1 MSTSR
6 PTRAESRAHMEAAI
20 LEAGRQQLA
29 TRGAA
34 NLSLREV
41 ARTIG
46 VVSSAVYRYVSS
58 KEELLTALL
67 VDAYESLGDAVTQN
81 LDPSAEP
88 ATRFRSI
95 AHAMRDWALRHREQW
110 ALLYGS
116 PVPGYAAPEERTTN
130 AGTRV
135 IGMLIATISEGN
147 PPVSQPS
154 EALTAWVVPEVEKM
168 GVEASPRH
176 IAFGIEAWG
185 TLIGTISMEL
195 FGQLGPLPEELG
207 DEIFTRT
214 TESLIRRLTGDGA

>member
-1 MSTSR
+1 MSTPR
-6 PTRAESRAHMEAAI
+6 TTRAESRASMEAAI
-20 LEAGRQQLA
+20 LDAGRQQLA

-58 KEELLTALL
+58 KDELLTALL
-67 VDAYESLGDAVTQN
+67 VDGYESLGDFVSECVDGTEGC
-81 LDPSAEP
+81 AE
-88 ATRFRSI
+88 RFRAIS
-95 AHAMRDWALRHREQW
+95 HAMRNWALEHREQW

-116 PVPGYAAPEERTTN
+116 PVPGYSAPEERTTS

-135 IGMLIATISEGN
+135 IGMLIGAIAEGQ
-147 PPVSQPS
+147 PDVGEPS
-154 EALTAWVVPEVEKM
+154 EALTSWIVPEVEKL
-168 GVEASPRH
+168 GAEATPAQ

-207 DEIFTRT
+207 EEIFTRT
-214 TESLIRRLTGDGA
+214 TESLVRRLTGGGA

>member
-1 MSTSR
+1 MSTPR
-6 PTRAESRAHMEAAI
+6 TTRAETRAHMEAAI
-20 LEAGRQQLA
+20 LDAGRQQLA

-58 KEELLTALL
+58 KDELLTMLL
-67 VDAYESLGDAVTQN
+67 VDAYESLGGFVCERVD
-81 LDPSAEP
+81 P
-88 ATRFRSI
+88 ATESAARFRAI
-95 AHAMRDWALRHREQW
+95 AHAMRNWALEHREQW

-116 PVPGYAAPEERTTN
+116 PVPGYAAPEERTTS

-135 IGMLIATISEGN
+135 IGMLIAAIAEGN
-147 PPVSQPS
+147 PRSGQPS
-154 EALTAWVVPEVEKM
+154 EALTAWIVPEVEKL
-168 GVEASPRH
+168 GVEATPTQ

-207 DEIFTRT
+207 EEIFART
-214 TESLIRRLTGDGA
+214 TGSLVRRLTGGDA

>member
-1 MSTSR
+1 MSTPR
-6 PTRAESRAHMEAAI
+6 TTRAESRASMEAAI
-20 LEAGRQQLA
+20 LDAGRQQLA

-58 KEELLTALL
+58 KDELLTVLL
-67 VDAYESLGDAVTQN
+67 VDGYESLGDFVSECADGTEG
-81 LDPSAEP
+81 SAE
-88 ATRFRSI
+88 RFRAIS
-95 AHAMRDWALRHREQW
+95 HAMRNWALGHREQW

-116 PVPGYAAPEERTTN
+116 PVPGYSAPEERTTS

-135 IGMLIATISEGN
+135 IGMLIGAIAEGH
-147 PPVSQPS
+147 PDVGEPS
-154 EALTAWVVPEVEKM
+154 ETLTSWIVPEVEKL
-168 GVEASPRH
+168 GAEATPTQ
-176 IAFGIEAWG
+176 IAFGVEAWG

-207 DEIFTRT
+207 EEIFTRT
-214 TESLIRRLTGDGA
+214 TESLVRRLTGDDA